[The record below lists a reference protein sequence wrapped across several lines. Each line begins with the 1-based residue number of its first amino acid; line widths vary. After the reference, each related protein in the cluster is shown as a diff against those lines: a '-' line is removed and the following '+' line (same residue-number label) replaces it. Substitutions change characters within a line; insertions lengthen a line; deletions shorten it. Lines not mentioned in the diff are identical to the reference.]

1 MAMDQATSMEVR
13 EVFYGRVKSY
23 NFTRGFGFLE
33 APAVQALYGRDVFMR
48 QQAVEELMLS
58 RIASGSGPDAEKDR
72 GEMFVSF
79 LVKLNEAGKPEAED
93 VREARVEDLPQEL
106 LQLPPLSHR
115 MSGYPESCREKECK
129 EESKAK
135 AKASKDALNK
145 GKKSK
150 GKGTS
155 EGHLELDADCRIRV
169 GRDAAENWDI
179 LEAAKRKHWFFH
191 LTDFSSCYVIL
202 ECSSEPSPEEKQ
214 QCAKICREHSQKSH
228 RAGPMK
234 VDATPCGN
242 VKFDRRRDAV
252 GECEYKDESKVEV
265 LIVE

>member
-1 MAMDQATSMEVR
+1 MDHPTSTEAR
-13 EVFYGRVKSY
+13 QVFYGRVKSY

-33 APAVQALYGRDVFMR
+33 APSVQALYGRDVFMR
-48 QQAVEELMLS
+48 NEAVEELTLS
-58 RIASGSGPDAEKDR
+58 RIASGSGPDAAKDR
-72 GEMFVSF
+72 GEMFVQF
-79 LVKLNEAGKPEAED
+79 FVKLNEAGKPEAED

-106 LQLPPLSHR
+106 LQLPQSQR
-115 MSGYPESCREKECK
+115 MSSYPQSCREKDCK

-145 GKKSK
+145 GKKNR
-150 GKGTS
+150 GTR
-155 EGHLELDADCRIRV
+155 EGDLELDADCRIRV

-179 LEAAKRKHWFFH
+179 LEAAKKKHWFFH

-214 QCAKICREHSQKSH
+214 QCAKVCREHSQKSQ
-228 RAGPMK
+228 RAGPIK